1 MSLMRRLGRRAESLA
16 ASACA
21 VAAVLTACAGPTAS
35 ARTRGVTITVANFFP
50 PPPAATLAQFT
61 RSTGIKVKWTTVDFD
76 SLQTKIATA
85 AVANTYFADV
95 TDVDWSR
102 VGQLARLKWFYPME
116 SLLNADQLR
125 ATMPQLPSFTV
136 GGHLVGVPFDAAFLV
151 TTVNRVLFQRAGIT
165 SMPTTIGQYTDD
177 LRKIKAARVVQYP
190 LDIPFAAAEGL
201 STYWYHT
208 TAAFGGT
215 VLDRSQQPLFASP
228 GSAGYQAAQWMVDAI
243 KTGLVP
249 PGNINVSDSQGQAT
263 LMAKGQ
269 VASVFGDYSGNV
281 GSLYDVP
288 ASSTVPG
295 QVAYIRTPGVTGIR
309 GNVSNPDGLGIPK
322 LARHP
327 QAAAQFIEWL
337 TRTDNQVGF
346 AGGDGA
352 SKVLPGYFLP
362 SRAAGVDQLVNKK
375 ALTGGRILSDML
387 RHSSQPAFP
396 GGPPSWY
403 PQFSRAVYSNL
414 HAAAAGSM
422 SVPDAL
428 NAIASTARS
437 LAKNA

>member
-1 MSLMRRLGRRAESLA
+1 MSFLRRLYRRSAPLA
-16 ASACA
+16 VSALVLASA
-21 VAAVLTACAGPTAS
+21 LTGCAGPTAS
-35 ARTRGVTITVANFFP
+35 AKTRGVTITVADFFP
-50 PPPAATLAQFT
+50 APPASTLAQFT
-61 RSTGIKVKWTTVDFD
+61 ASTGIKVKWTTVDFD

-85 AVANTYFADV
+85 AVANTYFADI

-116 SLLNADQLR
+116 TLLNADQLR

-136 GGHLVGVPFDAAFLV
+136 GGHLVGVPFDASFLV
-151 TTVNRVLFQRAGIT
+151 TTVNHVLFQRAGIT
-165 SMPTTIGQYTDD
+165 TMPTSIGQYTDD
-177 LRKIKAARVVQYP
+177 LRKIKAAHVVQYP

-215 VLDRSQQPLFASP
+215 VLSTSQEPLFASP

-249 PGNINVSDSQGQAT
+249 PGNINVSDTQGQAT

-281 GSLYDVP
+281 GSLYDVR

-295 QVAYIRTPGVTGIR
+295 QVTYIRTPGVKGNA

-327 QAAAQFIEWL
+327 QAAAQFVDWL
-337 TRTDNQVGF
+337 TRADNQAGF
-346 AGGDGA
+346 AGGAGP
-352 SKVLPGYFLP
+352 SKVLSGYFLP
-362 SRAAGVDQLVNKK
+362 SRAAGVDQLVNKG
-375 ALTGGRILSDML
+375 ALSGGRTLSDML
-387 RHSSQPAFP
+387 RHSAQPAFP
-396 GGPPSWY
+396 AGPPSWY

-422 SVPDAL
+422 SVPAAL

-437 LAKNA
+437 LEKNA

>member
-1 MSLMRRLGRRAESLA
+1 MSYLRRRGRRLGPFVVSVLALASL
-16 ASACA
+16 
-21 VAAVLTACAGPTAS
+21 LTSCAGPKAS
-35 ARTRGVTITVANFFP
+35 SKTRGATITVADFFP
-50 PPPAATLAQFT
+50 APPAKTLAEFT

-116 SLLNADQLR
+116 TLLNAAQLR
-125 ATMPQLPSFTV
+125 AAMPQLPSFTV
-136 GGHLVGVPFDAAFLV
+136 AGHLVGVPFDASFLV
-151 TTVNRVLFQRAGIT
+151 TTVNQVLFKRAGIT
-165 SMPTTIGQYTDD
+165 TMPTTITQYTND

-208 TAAFGGT
+208 TSAFGGT
-215 VLDRSQQPLFASP
+215 VLDRAQRPLFTSP
-228 GSAGYQAAQWMVDAI
+228 GSAGYQAAQWMVNAI

-249 PGNINVSDSQGQAT
+249 PGNINVSDTQGQAT

-281 GSLYDVP
+281 GSLYNVK
-288 ASSTVPG
+288 ASSSVSG
-295 QVAYIRTPGVTGIR
+295 QIAYIRTPGVSGTR

-322 LARHP
+322 LAEHP
-327 QAAAQFIEWL
+327 QAAAQFINWL
-337 TRTDNQVGF
+337 TQADNQAGF
-346 AGGDGA
+346 AGGAGQ
-352 SKVLPGYFLP
+352 SKVLSGYFLP
-362 SRAAGVDQLVNKK
+362 SRTSGVAELVKK
-375 ALTGGRILSDML
+375 GALSGGKILSQL
-387 RHSSQPAFP
+387 LQHSAQPAFP
-396 GGPPSWY
+396 AGPPSWY
-403 PQFSRAVYSNL
+403 PEFSRAVYSNL

-422 SVPDAL
+422 SVSAAL
-428 NAIASTARS
+428 NAIAGTARS
-437 LAKNA
+437 LAKNG

>member
-1 MSLMRRLGRRAESLA
+1 MSYFRCRGRRLGPLA
-16 ASACA
+16 VSVLLLAS
-21 VAAVLTACAGPTAS
+21 VITACAGPKAS
-35 ARTRGVTITVANFFP
+35 SQTRGATITVADFFP
-50 PPPAATLAQFT
+50 APPASTLAEFT
-61 RSTGIKVKWTTVDFD
+61 RSTGIKVKWTTIDFD

-102 VGQLARLKWFYPME
+102 VGQLERLKWFYPME
-116 SLLNADQLR
+116 SLLNASQLR
-125 ATMPQLPSFTV
+125 AAMPQLPSFTV
-136 GGHLVGVPFDAAFLV
+136 GGHLVGVPFDASFLV
-151 TTVNRVLFQRAGIT
+151 TTVNRSLFKRAGIT
-165 SMPTTIGQYTDD
+165 TMPTTITQYTAD

-201 STYWYHT
+201 STYWYQT

-215 VLDRSQQPLFASP
+215 VLDRSQQPLFTSP
-228 GSAGYQAAQWMVDAI
+228 GSAGYRAAQWMVDAI

-249 PGNINVSDSQGQAT
+249 PGNINVSDTQGQAT

-281 GSLYDVP
+281 GSLYNVK
-288 ASSTVPG
+288 ASSTVSG
-295 QVAYIRTPGVTGIR
+295 QIQYIPTPGVSGTR

-327 QAAAQFIEWL
+327 QAAAQFIDWL
-337 TRTDNQVGF
+337 TQPGNQAGF
-346 AGGDGA
+346 AGGAGP
-352 SKVLPGYFLP
+352 SKVLSGYFLP
-362 SRAAGVDQLVNKK
+362 SRTAGVAQLVDKG
-375 ALTGGRILSDML
+375 ALSGGAILSKL
-387 RHSSQPAFP
+387 LQHSAQPAFP
-396 GGPPSWY
+396 AGSPSWY
-403 PQFSRAVYSNL
+403 PEFSRAVYSNL

-422 SVPDAL
+422 SVPAAL

-437 LAKNA
+437 LAKNG